1 MARKYTTDEVC
12 DLMKTCDHEME
23 EYIFSGSDDELDA
36 EVLEELDAREMED
49 MLVGANVILG
59 NDTDYS
65 SDNDSYV
72 GDYASKIGGNDSDKE
87 SNANDRN
94 DSDRESITC
103 SDMSFQSS
111 GSRGKEHSYIIGCG
125 GHRRSGGGRGHG
137 RGCHR
142 ARCRRRGKG
151 KADSSNNDVDIQW
164 TDQVSDITIQPF
176 ASVQGPTVTLPHSPL
191 LLLFLP
197 GQLST

>member
-1 MARKYTTDEVC
+1 MEDS
-12 DLMKTCDHEME
+12 DHEME

-65 SDNDSYV
+65 SDNDDDSYV
-72 GDYASKIGGNDSDKE
+72 GDYASKIGGNDSDNE
-87 SNANDRN
+87 SNADDRN

-111 GSRGKEHSYIIGCG
+111 GSCGKGHSCGRGCG
-125 GHRRSGGGRGHG
+125 GHRRSGDGSGRGRGHG

-142 ARCRRRGKG
+142 ARCRGRGKG

-164 TDQVSDITIQPF
+164 TDLVSDITIQSF
-176 ASVQGPTVTLPHSPL
+176 ASVQGPTVILLHSPL

-197 GQLST
+197 GQLLT